1 MAETEEFVGL
11 ACLCYDDP
19 HFDHRSFQARSR
31 EMLVAQPELSG
42 ADIWAA
48 AAAGDTS
55 AVAGFLETDP
65 ASVNRPGPHGWTP
78 LYCACYSRI
87 PESAGR
93 STYEA
98 AKLLLAHGAD
108 AKTFTLKNNDPPGS
122 ELARRFTALT
132 GTFGGGSTGLAN
144 QPPHP
149 RWRELAELL
158 LTHGADPA
166 DRWALWINPAASLE
180 ILLRHGLASDV
191 ALTGRELCRAAREDR
206 AELVRLLLSHGADTA
221 AEFES
226 KTPWRH
232 AMEGGNLAIARMLE
246 EAGASVEEL
255 SDVSLLQS
263 LVLSGD
269 ETGARALLERVPDLL
284 SRAPQY
290 LVNKAA
296 GTGRVEAAR
305 LAIGLGFDA
314 DCLDEVAPLHIAA
327 GRGDVA
333 MVRFLLSRGAS
344 PRIREP
350 FYDAT
355 PVGWADFFDQTA
367 TRDLLLDEGA
377 VCLFDALDYD
387 RADLIPSILARDPA
401 ALQRPFAECLTRPA
415 RPEDGETPLARMVAR
430 GRDDLSALLR
440 QRGAQL

>member
-1 MAETEEFVGL
+1 M
-11 ACLCYDDP
+11 
-19 HFDHRSFQARSR
+19 
-31 EMLVAQPELSG
+31 
-42 ADIWAA
+42 
-48 AAAGDTS
+48 
-55 AVAGFLETDP
+55 
-65 ASVNRPGPHGWTP
+65 
-78 LYCACYSRI
+78 
-87 PESAGR
+87 
-93 STYEA
+93 
-98 AKLLLAHGAD
+98 
-108 AKTFTLKNNDPPGS
+108 
-122 ELARRFTALT
+122 
-132 GTFGGGSTGLAN
+132 
-144 QPPHP
+144 
-149 RWRELAELL
+149 
-158 LTHGADPA
+158 
-166 DRWALWINPAASLE
+166 
-180 ILLRHGLASDV
+180 
-191 ALTGRELCRAAREDR
+191 
-206 AELVRLLLSHGADTA
+206 
-221 AEFES
+221 
-226 KTPWRH
+226 
-232 AMEGGNLAIARMLE
+232 
-246 EAGASVEEL
+246 
-255 SDVSLLQS
+255 
-263 LVLSGD
+263 
-269 ETGARALLERVPDLL
+269 PDLL

-430 GRDDLSALLR
+430 GRDDLAALLR